1 MSQRDLSHIENDV
14 LQEIGN
20 IGAGNATTSMANL
33 MNQEVNMKVPYV
45 HFVTINEM
53 MDIFGGP
60 EEILVTTF
68 FKVNGDIT
76 GTVYF
81 LLSIEEASFIARQML
96 QDKSIQITTLDEL
109 DDMVESVLKEVANIV
124 VGAYISA
131 LADFANINVHTTVP
145 FLSIDMAAATLVTG
159 LIEISQETDKAIL
172 IGTQF
177 SGKEAHESAHGH
189 FLLVPDLDSIATLFA
204 ALGIE

>member
-20 IGAGNATTSMANL
+20 IVAGNDTTSMANL
-33 MNQEVNMKVPYV
+33 MNQEVNMKLPYV
-45 HFVTINEM
+45 HLVTINEM

-145 FLSIDMAAATLVTG
+145 FLSIDIAAETLVTG
-159 LIEISQETDKAIL
+159 LIEISNGTDKDIL
-172 IGTQF
+172 IVTQF
-177 SGKEAHESAHGH
+177 SETQQHYIGNV
-189 FLLVPDLDSIATLFA
+189 LRIYYQ
-204 ALGIE
+204 I